1 MFKILFLTIYVL
13 CFLFVISI
21 LKNIFFLEIDTIDE
35 DTTKKTIDQTIE
47 DLSNNISSK
56 LDDTSDNLSDI
67 SGNTLNIDDFIKT

>member
-1 MFKILFLTIYVL
+1 MFKILFLIIYVL

-35 DTTKKTIDQTIE
+35 EDTTKKTIE

-67 SGNTLNIDDFIKT
+67 SGNTSDIDDFIKT